1 MALESSFLGSATVAR
16 NKLKKELGFGAKG
29 LSSGAISNVERNKLA
44 VISGMLKNR
53 LNQLESE

>member
-29 LSSGAISNVERNKLA
+29 LSSGVISNVERNKLA

-53 LNQLESE
+53 LN